1 MAHEE
6 PKTHIGR
13 TRTVAAA
20 AAVLL
25 LAGGGMRSNGFGLLP
40 NEGDSVLP
48 EEGTT
53 TLQEAVD
60 RRDAQPEAEA
70 EAEDYVLTVTVREDK
85 LFFEGEEVSP
95 EELEEALLRAYS
107 TEKQVELVDDSAIKA
122 DYDTAA
128 AILERLEIPYEA
140 R

>member
-1 MAHEE
+1 MAQEE
-6 PKTHIGR
+6 KRRHGGR
-13 TRTVAAA
+13 TATVAAA

-53 TLQEAVD
+53 TVQEVVD
-60 RRDAQPEAEA
+60 RRDVQPEA

-85 LFFEGEEVSP
+85 LLFQGEEVSP
-95 EELEEALLRAYS
+95 EELEEALLRSYS
-107 TEKQVELVDDSAIKA
+107 TEKQVELVDDGAIKA
-122 DYDTAA
+122 SYDTAA
-128 AILERLEIPYEA
+128 AILERLEIPYEL

>member
-1 MAHEE
+1 MAEREKKRHG
-6 PKTHIGR
+6 GR
-13 TRTVAAA
+13 ITTLAAA

-48 EEGTT
+48 EEEPAA
-53 TLQEAVD
+53 QEVVD
-60 RRDAQPEAEA
+60 RRDAEPAE
-70 EAEDYVLTVTVREDK
+70 EDYVLTVSVSEDK
-85 LFFEGEEVSP
+85 LYFEGEEVSP
-95 EELEEALLRAYS
+95 EELEEALLRSYS
-107 TEKQVELVDDSAIKA
+107 TEYQVELVDDGGIKA
-122 DYDTAA
+122 EYDTAV

>member
-1 MAHEE
+1 MAQEE
-6 PKTHIGR
+6 KKRHSGR
-13 TRTVAAA
+13 TLTVAAA

-53 TLQEAVD
+53 TVQEVVD
-60 RRDAQPEAEA
+60 RRDPQPETEA
-70 EAEDYVLTVTVREDK
+70 DDYVLTVTVREDK
-85 LFFEGEEVSP
+85 LFFEGEEVSS

>member
-6 PKTHIGR
+6 KKRHSGR
-13 TRTVAAA
+13 TLTVAAA

-53 TLQEAVD
+53 TVQEVVD
-60 RRDAQPEAEA
+60 RRDPQPEAQA

-85 LFFEGEEVSP
+85 LLFEGEEVSP

-107 TEKQVELVDDSAIKA
+107 TEKQVELVDDGAIKA
-122 DYDTAA
+122 SYDTAA
-128 AILERLEIPYEA
+128 AILERLEIPYEL

>member
-1 MAHEE
+1 MAQQEKE
-6 PKTHIGR
+6 KKKRSGR
-13 TRTVAAA
+13 VTTLAAA

-48 EEGTT
+48 EEESV
-53 TLQEAVD
+53 QSQQVID
-60 RRDAQPEAEA
+60 RRDAEAVD
-70 EAEDYVLTVTVREDK
+70 DYVLTVTVREDT

-95 EELEEALLRAYS
+95 EELEEALLRSYS
-107 TEKQVELVDDSAIKA
+107 TEHQVELVDEGGIKA
-122 DYDTAA
+122 TYDTAE
-128 AILERLEIPYEA
+128 AILARLEIPYEA